1 MVTNDRVEK
10 AARAYLDALI
20 STSVPSAIVKA
31 ILLGDSGGFTRD
43 ELREISTGR
52 SPGVSPG
59 VSAGR
64 SSTRRDKIP
73 VPKRKR
79 KVSRYQRVFGK
90 HLKALKRKH
99 PRSNISVLMKK
110 AHRMTRRELK

>member
-1 MVTNDRVEK
+1 MVSNDRVEK
-10 AARAYLDALI
+10 AARAYLEALI
-20 STSVPSAIVKA
+20 SNSLPSAVVKA

-43 ELREISTGR
+43 ELREIATG
-52 SPGVSPG
+52 SNN
-59 VSAGR
+59 
-64 SSTRRDKIP
+64 SSSLSRTPSRRTDKIP

-99 PRSNISVLMKK
+99 PRSKISVLMKK
-110 AHRMTRRELK
+110 AHRLTRKELK

>member
-1 MVTNDRVEK
+1 MVSNDRVEK
-10 AARAYLDALI
+10 AARAYLEALI
-20 STSVPSAIVKA
+20 SNSLPSAVVKA

-43 ELREISTGR
+43 ELREIATGNNTAISGSRNSPRR
-52 SPGVSPG
+52 S
-59 VSAGR
+59 
-64 SSTRRDKIP
+64 DKIP
-73 VPKRKR
+73 IPKRKR

-110 AHRMTRRELK
+110 AHRLTRKELK

>member
-1 MVTNDRVEK
+1 MVSNDRVEK
-10 AARAYLDALI
+10 AARAYLEALI
-20 STSVPSAIVKA
+20 SNSLPSAVVKA
-31 ILLGDSGGFTRD
+31 ILLGDSGGFSRE

-52 SPGVSPG
+52 SPSVSSP
-59 VSAGR
+59 R
-64 SSTRRDKIP
+64 SRSTRSDKIP

-110 AHRMTRRELK
+110 AHRLTRKELK

>member
-1 MVTNDRVEK
+1 MVSNDRVEK
-10 AARAYLDALI
+10 AARAYLEALI
-20 STSVPSAIVKA
+20 SNSLPSAVVKA
-31 ILLGDSGGFTRD
+31 ILLGDSGGFTRE

-59 VSAGR
+59 KSR
-64 SSTRRDKIP
+64 ITRGDKIP

-110 AHRMTRRELK
+110 AHRLTRKELK

>member
-1 MVTNDRVEK
+1 MVSPDRVEK

-31 ILLGDSGGFTRD
+31 ILLGDSGGFTRE

-52 SPGVSPG
+52 SPSV
-59 VSAGR
+59 
-64 SSTRRDKIP
+64 SSTRSKPSRSDRIP
-73 VPKRKR
+73 LPKKKR

-90 HLKALKRKH
+90 HLKAMKRKH
-99 PRSNISVLMKK
+99 PRTDISVLMKK
-110 AHRMTRRELK
+110 AHRLTRKELK

>member
-1 MVTNDRVEK
+1 MVSNDRVEK
-10 AARAYLDALI
+10 AARAYLEALI
-20 STSVPSAIVKA
+20 SNSLPSAVVKA

-43 ELREISTGR
+43 ELREIATGNNSSSSLSR
-52 SPGVSPG
+52 K
-59 VSAGR
+59 
-64 SSTRRDKIP
+64 SSTRGDKIP

-110 AHRMTRRELK
+110 AHRLTRKELK